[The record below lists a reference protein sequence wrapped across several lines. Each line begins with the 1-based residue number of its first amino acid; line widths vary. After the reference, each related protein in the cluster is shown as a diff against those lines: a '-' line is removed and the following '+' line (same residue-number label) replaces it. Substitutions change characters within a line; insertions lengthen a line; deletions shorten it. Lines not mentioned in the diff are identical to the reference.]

1 MMPEMNVVD
10 VYSINKKNAQGLMV
24 VVKPTPEML
33 EEDMVG
39 VHVDFAM
46 PGGQVLEAKI
56 EKVLGFEGN
65 FHLFFPR
72 LTKAFKPI
80 GFSDPNEENTF
91 TFDTN
96 TVA

>member
-1 MMPEMNVVD
+1 MIETVVVD
-10 VYSINKKNAQGLMV
+10 TYSINKKNVQGLMV

-39 VHVDFAM
+39 VHFDFAM
-46 PGGQVLEAKI
+46 PGGQVLEAAIDKC
-56 EKVLGFEGN
+56 LGFEGN
-65 FHLFFPR
+65 LHLFFSR

-80 GFSDPNEENTF
+80 GFSDPNEENIF